1 MRSQPDGKPPRGRL
15 PLIEEITTE
24 IASYI
29 RTNNLAPGARLP
41 AISELAE
48 TFRVA
53 PTTVREA
60 LRRLEAVGLVK
71 VHHGVG
77 VFVRSDV
84 SRLMLLNPDRRDP
97 DKARMLA
104 LVDARL
110 LIEPTLAERAAMRA
124 DQDSVDE
131 LTKVLDTSDKA
142 RKISAAESD
151 RLNMDFHL
159 GIARVAG
166 NPILTDMLQT
176 LIELHLEDQIVIG
189 ALYKDDSRDHAEHLE
204 ILNAIRTGNGHVA
217 RSLMSSHLAGVIE
230 AIERRGS

>member
-1 MRSQPDGKPPRGRL
+1 MRSQSDGKPPRARL

-29 RTNNLAPGARLP
+29 RANNLAPGGRLP
-41 AISELAE
+41 AISELAD

-60 LRRLEAVGLVK
+60 LRRLEAVGLVE

-84 SRLMLLNPDRRDP
+84 SRLKLLNPVRRDP
-97 DKARMLA
+97 DNARLLA

-110 LIEPTLAERAAMRA
+110 LIEPTLAERAALHV

-131 LTKVLDTSDKA
+131 LTKVLDKSGKA

-159 GIARVAG
+159 SIARVAG
-166 NPILTDMLQT
+166 NHILTDILQT
-176 LIELHLEDQIVIG
+176 FVELYLEDQIVIG
-189 ALYKDDSRDHAEHLE
+189 ALYEDYSRDHAEHLE
-204 ILNAIRTGNGHVA
+204 ILNAIKAGNGPAA

-230 AIERRGS
+230 AIERRGT